1 MIESVYTNGETDK
14 ENKQTEE
21 NEVIEVDG
29 VNKKNKIVAES
40 LLSPPKKK
48 LKQDAISFPKLLKE
62 EAVKETEKN
71 AKILKE
77 PAKPCEVKEAVLP
90 FPKVLKEEFISSTE
104 KDVSKTINE
113 EKEDDAETTTSI
125 ANEKSPTSKEN
136 NVKTPKSADKKTPSL
151 TKEERQKAKELKEQ
165 EKQVRLKELEE
176 KRKKK
181 EEEKLLKQAE
191 KEKREQERKEKERLK
206 EEEKKRKEKER
217 EEERK
222 KREEEKKKKDE
233 EKRIKDDQRE
243 VERLKREAEKEK
255 REAERKQK
263 EEVKRQE
270 EEKKKMEDEA
280 VQKKKE
286 KAAQQFKSFFRKSTN
301 ILKAP
306 EVESFKRFIPFQVK
320 PNMILAPVC
329 RRKDFHKEKLDKSI
343 EKLNPDVSLYLEEL
357 AVKIANN
364 QKIIY
369 ITRQKLRREFEE
381 QKRLESKH
389 KCEKPIETSSS
400 PTDVVI
406 IEVDNND
413 DTEDAEDEKS
423 FTETNLY
430 KAKFLKFSE
439 NTRPAYYGTWSKK
452 SKFINGRKPFGVD
465 NDVFNYEIDSDEEW
479 IDEPGE
485 DCSDNGGDDDDD
497 DEDKE
502 ETEDDRDGFFVP
514 HGYLSD
520 DEGVKASDDEE
531 EDDDGEEGKEHVTS
545 KQSDG
550 REDEKLKAK
559 ACSYEI
565 EIKKHIKPRKP
576 VCIGISYITK
586 PEDLN
591 PILRGYQ
598 KIDLYK
604 PIVQEEDEDMDTD
617 SPNKSINKNKT
628 NQSEGGV
635 KTPQTVPEEAIPFLL
650 KLLHG
655 STTGIKKMWK
665 TFQTFWIS
673 YIKENDLELRTT
685 ISRTQFA
692 KTVNEVASRCQNDKR
707 ENRYVVNIDILSK
720 YDMKDLIL
728 GEGLPL
734 LKSQAEKSDK
744 KEHSIVVTNAPVET
758 DTSQLV
764 TPKKCAATP
773 MQVDT

>member
-1 MIESVYTNGETDK
+1 MIESAYTNGETDK

-48 LKQDAISFPKLLKE
+48 LKQDAISFPKLSKK
-62 EAVKETEKN
+62 EAVKETEKT

-90 FPKVLKEEFISSTE
+90 FPKVSKEEFIRLTE
-104 KDVSKTINE
+104 KDVSKTIDVENE
-113 EKEDDAETTTSI
+113 DHANTKTPI

-136 NVKTPKSADKKTPSL
+136 NVKTPKSTDKKTPSL
-151 TKEERQKAKELKEQ
+151 TKEERQKAKESKEQ
-165 EKQVRLKELEE
+165 EKQARLKELEE

-191 KEKREQERKEKERLK
+191 KEKREHERKEKERLK
-206 EEEKKRKEKER
+206 EEEKKRKEKEK

-222 KREEEKKKKDE
+222 KREEEKKRKDE
-233 EKRIKDDQRE
+233 EKRIKDEQRE
-243 VERLKREAEKEK
+243 AERLKREAERLKREAEKEK

-301 ILKAP
+301 ISKAP

-343 EKLNPDVSLYLEEL
+343 GELNPDVSLYLEEL
-357 AVKIANN
+357 AVRIANN
-364 QKIIY
+364 QNIIY
-369 ITRQKLRREFEE
+369 ITRRKLRREFEE
-381 QKRLESKH
+381 QKRLESKN
-389 KCEKPIETSSS
+389 KYEKPIETGSS

-406 IEVDNND
+406 IGDDNND
-413 DTEDAEDEKS
+413 DAEDEKS

-502 ETEDDRDGFFVP
+502 ETEEDRDGFFVP

-531 EDDDGEEGKEHVTS
+531 EDDDGEEGKEPVTS

-565 EIKKHIKPRKP
+565 EIKKHIKPKKP
-576 VCIGISYITK
+576 VCIGITYITK

-591 PILRGYQ
+591 PILKGYQ
-598 KIDLYK
+598 KIELHK

-617 SPNKSINKNKT
+617 SPNKSIK
-628 NQSEGGV
+628 S
-635 KTPQTVPEEAIPFLL
+635 PQTVPEEAIPFLL

-685 ISRTQFA
+685 ISRTQFV

-720 YDMKDLIL
+720 YDMKDLML
-728 GEGLPL
+728 GGGLPL
-734 LKSQAEKSDK
+734 LKSQAEKLEK
-744 KEHSIVVTNAPVET
+744 KENSIVVTNALVET
-758 DTSQLV
+758 DTNEIV
-764 TPKKCAATP
+764 TPKKCAVTP